1 MQMQGLEDIW
11 SAVNQGTTAL
21 LNTANAYQQYKLQEA
36 QARALRGVV
45 ASNPMQPL
53 PTLLPGGQGYVP
65 TTTTSIWDGKAPMI
79 ALGLG
84 ALVALYMAT
93 RRGGRGR

>member
-1 MQMQGLEDIW
+1 MQMAGMEDIW

-21 LNTANAYQQYKLQEA
+21 LNVANTYNQYKLQEA
-36 QARALRGVV
+36 QAKALRGVV
-45 ASNPMQPL
+45 SANPMQPL

-65 TTTTSIWDGKAPMI
+65 TTTTSIWSGNAPMI
-79 ALGLG
+79 ALGIG
-84 ALVALYMAT
+84 ALAALYFAT